1 LGEDKRDL
9 GTPQTP
15 VRLRRTP
22 LVSFPLC
29 QRGMPGSSWNWGA
42 PLILRR
48 VYDRTLGPPQAD
60 HSRGACPRED
70 GACPR
75 GCGEAGIQEK
85 EAHKTRCANGLST
98 PCPPTLFQPVFA
110 RSRKRRGN
118 LGGWRLLRLL
128 LATLGEWLAMTN
140 DWGPVDDEGMDARP
154 DEDDRGLKVRK
165 RPSRRRFLS
174 SNARHRPL
182 SRWFRVSACSSPSV
196 WLRTRRWNRA
206 AQDGSS
212 CHPLT
217 SRTPG
222 P

>member
-1 LGEDKRDL
+1 MGD
-9 GTPQTP
+9 TPHP
-15 VRLRRTP
+15 EASLRPNPR
-22 LVSFPLC
+22 
-29 QRGMPGSSWNWGA
+29 QRGFA
-42 PLILRR
+42 PLH
-48 VYDRTLGPPQAD
+48 TLAKCQC

-70 GACPR
+70 GER
-75 GCGEAGIQEK
+75 E
-85 EAHKTRCANGLST
+85 
-98 PCPPTLFQPVFA
+98 
-110 RSRKRRGN
+110 SRKRKPTRPAAQTAFQSSGLPLSSNLSLRGAEGDAAIS
-118 LGGWRLLRLL
+118 GGWRLLRLL

-196 WLRTRRWNRA
+196 WIRTRRWNRA